1 MVSDGRRRKGG
12 ACQREDRAREGRRR
26 LAHDAHA
33 QGGARD
39 VAVCGTREMIL
50 SHIRGLPYMTSA
62 LKGKKGVIN
71 APNLRN
77 NIDFVHK
84 EGGGG
89 QTIPKICQRHI
100 WKPTSLLF

>member
-1 MVSDGRRRKGG
+1 
-12 ACQREDRAREGRRR
+12 
-26 LAHDAHA
+26 
-33 QGGARD
+33 
-39 VAVCGTREMIL
+39 MIL
-50 SHIRGLPYMTSA
+50 SRIRGLPYMTSA